1 MKILIFGLSA
11 RLGGVESFLL
21 NYSYELLKIDS
32 SIYLDFIVFDE
43 VPSYCSALEKSERCA
58 FIVVPNRFLHPFRYK
73 RILRHSMLT
82 GHYDALWANLCT
94 LSDISVLKIARPFIP
109 RRIVHSHNSE
119 NMGNYINK
127 VLHAVHKLQLEKCA
141 TDFFAC
147 SEQAAA
153 FMFDGVVS
161 SIKDVVIVPNAIDV
175 DRFTFNEE
183 VRNEK
188 RALLGWQNCF
198 VIGNVGRFH
207 SQKNHHFII
216 QVFKKVIDREPH
228 ARLLLIGEGGLRDSV
243 ENEIKSCG
251 IEDVVSILNPV
262 MDVEKM
268 YSAMD
273 VFLFPSLYEGLGLA
287 AIEAQT
293 SGLPCLLSDTIPSV
307 CRISNKT
314 KFMSLKKSADEW
326 ADALIDLYDRYADS
340 DRSFDCEN
348 ARKHGYNIRI
358 EVKKMYNLFLATKQ
372 N

>member
-1 MKILIFGLSA
+1 MKILIFGLSS

-21 NYSYELLKIDS
+21 NYSCELLKIDS

-43 VPSYCSALEKSERCA
+43 VPSYCSALEESERCA

-73 RILRHSMLT
+73 RILRHSMLI
-82 GHYDALWANLCT
+82 GHYDALWVNLCT
-94 LSDISVLKIARPFIP
+94 LSDISVLKIAGPFIP
-109 RRIVHSHNSE
+109 CRIIHSHNSE
-119 NMGNYINK
+119 NMGNHVNK
-127 VLHAVHKLQLEKCA
+127 VLHAIHKPQLEKCA

-147 SEQAAA
+147 SEQAAT
-153 FMFDGVVS
+153 FMFDGAVS
-161 SIKDVVIVPNAIDV
+161 NVEDIVIVPNAIDV

-188 RALLGWQNCF
+188 RAFLEWQNCF

-216 QVFKKVIDREPH
+216 QVFKKVIEKKPH
-228 ARLLLIGEGGLRDSV
+228 ARLLLIGEGDLRDSV
-243 ENEIKSCG
+243 ENEIKSYG
-251 IEDVVSILNPV
+251 IEDAVSILDPV
-262 MDVEKM
+262 VDIEKM

-314 KFMSLKKSADEW
+314 KFMSLRKSASEW
-326 ADALIDLYDRYADS
+326 ADALIDLYDWYADS
-340 DRSFDCEN
+340 DRSTDCEN
-348 ARKHGYNIRI
+348 ATKYGYDIRI
-358 EVKKMYNLFLATKQ
+358 EVKKLRNLLLTIKHK
-372 N
+372 